1 MTYVQPVLP
10 MLLVLLLAAVVAIP
24 RWPRLARR
32 VTLLVLVV
40 LFLWS
45 WRPFAWLTSASL
57 EAPFPIEAYRS
68 SDAEAIVVLAAGVLT
83 PNVSRPVGMLNEGSY
98 ERTRYAAWLYRNWR
112 PLPVLAT
119 GGALGPPGKKVVA
132 AAAMKHLLIT
142 EGVPAE
148 SVWTEEKSLST
159 YENAVFSARLLHAR
173 NIRRIVLVTE
183 GLHMRRAVLCF
194 RKQGFVVTAAPC
206 CVRSLN
212 RFNRWTQF
220 VPSAG
225 AIEDNEYAL
234 HEWVGLLW
242 YKLSG
247 KI

>member
-1 MTYVQPVLP
+1 MTYVQPVIP
-10 MLLVLLLAAVVAIP
+10 MLLVLLLVAVVAIP
-24 RWPRLARR
+24 RRQRLARR

-57 EAPFPIEAYRS
+57 EASYPVDAYRS
-68 SDAEAIVVLAAGVLT
+68 ADAGAIVVLASGVLL
-83 PNVSRPVGMLNEGSY
+83 PNASRPVGMLNEGSY
-98 ERTRYAAWLYRNWR
+98 ERTRYAAWLHRNWR

-119 GGALGPPGKKVVA
+119 GGALGPPGNKVVVA
-132 AAAMKHLLIT
+132 AVMKRLLIT
-142 EGVPAE
+142 QGVPAD

-159 YENAVFSARLLHAR
+159 YQNAVFSARILR
-173 NIRRIVLVTE
+173 ERGIRKIVLVTE

-194 RKQGFVVTAAPC
+194 RQQGFEVTPAPC
-206 CVRSLN
+206 RVRSLN
-212 RFNRWTQF
+212 ALNRWTQF

-242 YKLSG
+242 YKLTG